1 MGWKI
6 NFLARAHDGAYAHGM
21 IRRQM
26 KLVSGTGT
34 HYIEDGTYFNLEPHE
49 HVTAWLALSEAD
61 EASGCMQVSPGSHVQ
76 GQLDHIQGPTES
88 NLLSNGQVLGETV
101 AEADLVL
108 LPVPAGHFSL
118 HHTHLVHASPPN
130 RSEDRRIGLGISYI
144 PTRVRHT
151 SPVRQTAMLVRG
163 EDRFGHFDPEVRPE
177 ADFDAAA
184 RARHAQSCAHFF
196 DAHGSTRTAE
206 EDASANPG

>member
-1 MGWKI
+1 
-6 NFLARAHDGAYAHGM
+6 
-21 IRRQM
+21 
-26 KLVSGTGT
+26 
-34 HYIEDGTYFNLEPHE
+34 
-49 HVTAWLALSEAD
+49 
-61 EASGCMQVSPGSHVQ
+61 
-76 GQLDHIQGPTES
+76 
-88 NLLSNGQVLGETV
+88 
-101 AEADLVL
+101 
-108 LPVPAGHFSL
+108 
-118 HHTHLVHASPPN
+118 LVHASPPN
-130 RSEDRRIGLGISYI
+130 RSEDQRIGLGISYI